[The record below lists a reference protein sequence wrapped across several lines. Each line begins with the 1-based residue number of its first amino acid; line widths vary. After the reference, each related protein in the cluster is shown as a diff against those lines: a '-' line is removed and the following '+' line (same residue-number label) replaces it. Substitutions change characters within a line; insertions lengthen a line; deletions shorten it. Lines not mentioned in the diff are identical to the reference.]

1 MPTTFNE
8 AIPLFFH
15 LASNAFPDMGW
26 SVELKKKN
34 IKKNSQEVTEVL
46 VPQGDVKG

>member
-8 AIPLFFH
+8 AILLFFH

-26 SVELKKKN
+26 SVGLKKKKH
-34 IKKNSQEVTEVL
+34 KKEFTRIHGG
-46 VPQGDVKG
+46 PGTPG